1 MSKKVI
7 YDEVEELKKSIE
19 EILLET
25 TGKIRKITGN
35 LAAGRMS
42 VDIET
47 KVKKRKIT
55 FSIKFK
61 RKEIEKKQN

>member
-35 LAAGRMS
+35 LTRMS

-47 KVKKRKIT
+47 IVKKRKIT

-61 RKEIEKKQN
+61 GKEIEKKQD